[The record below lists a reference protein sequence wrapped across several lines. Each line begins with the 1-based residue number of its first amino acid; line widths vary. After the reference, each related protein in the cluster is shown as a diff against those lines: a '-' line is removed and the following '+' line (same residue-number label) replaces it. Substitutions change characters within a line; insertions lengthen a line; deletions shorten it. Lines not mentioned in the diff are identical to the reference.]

1 MCASSCVCLCERLCV
16 CVAWWMLT
24 ILAGSLSPQSQFHT
38 PSSLPNSKHTHTHT
52 HTNTHTLTRI
62 MRACT
67 CKLKRP
73 NSHICTP
80 TQECTWHLHPS
91 SLSTHTHTH
100 THFVHVYFSALFLFC
115 PRPSLPFSS
124 ISLSLSS
131 FAQLLAMNYVLYP
144 YGVRKVSSG
153 LSFPT

>member
-38 PSSLPNSKHTHTHT
+38 PSSLPNSKHTHT

-100 THFVHVYFSALFLFC
+100 THTLCPCIFFSLLGPLSFL
-115 PRPSLPFSS
+115 SSS
-124 ISLSLSS
+124 ISSL
-131 FAQLLAMNYVLYP
+131 LLYFSLFVLICSAVGYELCIISLWSE
-144 YGVRKVSSG
+144 KS
-153 LSFPT
+153 